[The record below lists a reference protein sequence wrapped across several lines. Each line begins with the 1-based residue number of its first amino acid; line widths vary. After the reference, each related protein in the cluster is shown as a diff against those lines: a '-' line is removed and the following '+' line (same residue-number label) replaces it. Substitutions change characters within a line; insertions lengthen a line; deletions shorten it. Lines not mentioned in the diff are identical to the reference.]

1 MPRPKKTAE
10 EKKESRKYYMQEY
23 RKKNDK
29 NAHYCKLNYEKTK
42 EQRKVKRTEREGVNQ
57 A

>member
-23 RKKNDK
+23 RKNNDK

-42 EQRKVKRTEREGVNQ
+42 EQRKAKRAEYK
-57 A
+57 